1 MPEIR
6 EIIFYGKSG
15 DGIHTIAD
23 QLVQRLIRRGL
34 YVISYPPEYDPE
46 RRETLA
52 KIHVRVSK
60 EPIHIRGPVMN
71 PEIAVLFDVR
81 LLRSNQ
87 EVLSARKL
95 IVNAPPSRELVMK
108 YAGDVNGDI
117 INIDLNELRKAGI
130 DYSTHVIDLIINTLF
145 NDNT

>member
-23 QLVQRLIRRGL
+23 QLVQRLIKRGL
-34 YVISYPPEYDPE
+34 YVISYPEYDPE

-60 EPIHIRGPVMN
+60 EPIHIRV
-71 PEIAVLFDVR
+71 
-81 LLRSNQ
+81 Q
-87 EVLSARKL
+87 
-95 IVNAPPSRELVMK
+95 
-108 YAGDVNGDI
+108 
-117 INIDLNELRKAGI
+117 
-130 DYSTHVIDLIINTLF
+130 
-145 NDNT
+145 

>member
-1 MPEIR
+1 
-6 EIIFYGKSG
+6 
-15 DGIHTIAD
+15 
-23 QLVQRLIRRGL
+23 
-34 YVISYPPEYDPE
+34 
-46 RRETLA
+46 
-52 KIHVRVSK
+52 
-60 EPIHIRGPVMN
+60 MN